1 MKNDDFA
8 YYLSKF
14 FQSYL
19 PGIRNVSENTI
30 HSYRDTFTKLLVYFR
45 DVCGVPPEKMSF
57 SILTRESMENFL
69 AYLENEQKCS
79 ISTRNQRLA
88 AMKSFCRFLQVERPD
103 LLIQCQG
110 ILSIQNKKHT
120 KPVISYLTASETRL
134 LLKQPDTTTQKG
146 RRDLALLSLMYD
158 SAARVQEIC
167 DLKVSDVRLK
177 APAVVRLYGKGRKM
191 REVPLD
197 TPCAEIL
204 RRYMEET
211 RLNQTM
217 MSDMPLFFNSQMRK
231 LSRSGVSYILGKYID
246 MVNSD
251 SIMIPKE
258 ITPHCLRHSKAMHMV
273 EAGINLIYIRDF
285 LGHESVETT
294 QVYAKAN
301 PEARRKALKKTAPD
315 SPTPALPDWN
325 DNPDL
330 MKFLHSL

>member
-103 LLIQCQG
+103 LLIQFQG

-301 PEARRKALKKTAPD
+301 PEARRKALKKN
-315 SPTPALPDWN
+315 S
-325 DNPDL
+325 
-330 MKFLHSL
+330 S